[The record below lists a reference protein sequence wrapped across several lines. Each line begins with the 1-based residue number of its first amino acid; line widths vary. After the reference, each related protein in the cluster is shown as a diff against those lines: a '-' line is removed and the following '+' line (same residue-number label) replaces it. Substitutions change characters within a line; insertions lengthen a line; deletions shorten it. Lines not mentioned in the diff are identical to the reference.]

1 MPGQPQLSVRVR
13 RNVVAAESFEAR
25 FQEPQRAQQNWSSKT
40 ARLQRKT
47 EDGLK
52 AKNASKKTY
61 YCSFQTSLFP
71 ESVERAPRPLEQVH
85 FEPQTLGQCFTDL
98 KVCSLALPA
107 VSENVLEEEI
117 IRTTPRAWSGKL
129 AYLSSALRLSPL
141 STRASESSSHLPAYR
156 SCGAE
161 EENSDGAV
169 GKQTIDCPP
178 GDLPGNQTQP
188 TCLEQSREQGQD
200 EDEFVRQMFDCFHK
214 EQKSSRPV
222 LDGQKQVDDDFVSQ
236 MFNCFNKEQ
245 TDSHPKPQNQKP
257 VNEQLGRLLSGNLDL
272 ERAKGHET
280 SSERAESH
288 LSANG
293 DALKAVMDR
302 AINGFDFWETE
313 FPLVLK
319 KIGTGS
325 FGQVFVGRW
334 HMTQVAI
341 KVMDIGCKP
350 IQVWDTFCREI
361 KFHYRLHHP
370 NIVRF
375 LGACTR
381 NEKQP
386 ALLLE
391 LCERGS
397 LYDLIRRARS
407 GAGTFE
413 WSTRLRYALDAAR
426 AMVFLHSKKVIHR
439 DLKTPNLLVDRGNV
453 CKVSDFG
460 MSRFTTG
467 VETDKVEGLN
477 PRWAAPELLRGEK
490 YGQSVDVYSF
500 GTVLWE
506 LATLQFPFQDLAS
519 EDASLAYLV
528 EQGLHPTFPQS
539 WEEGCQQSVPQG
551 YVELSQD
558 CWAHPSKRPS
568 FVQIATRLE
577 NMSKSLKAMSH
588 ATGSGSAVFA

>member
-1 MPGQPQLSVRVR
+1 M
-13 RNVVAAESFEAR
+13 
-25 FQEPQRAQQNWSSKT
+25 QQSCSSKT
-40 ARLQRKT
+40 ARPQRKR
-47 EDGLK
+47 EEVLK
-52 AKNASKKTY
+52 AKNASRETF
-61 YCSFQTSLFP
+61 YCSFPASLFP
-71 ESVERAPRPLEQVH
+71 ESVECAPRPLQQVH
-85 FEPQTLGQCFTDL
+85 FEQCLGQYFTDL
-98 KVCSLALPA
+98 KVCSVALPI
-107 VSENVLEEEI
+107 VSETVLEEES
-117 IRTTPRAWSGKL
+117 IRTTPQSCSGKP
-129 AYLSSALRLSPL
+129 AYLSNALRISPL
-141 STRASESSSHLPAYR
+141 STRASESGSLVPANR

-161 EENSDGAV
+161 EENSDAAL
-169 GKQTIDCPP
+169 GKRSVDCFP
-178 GDLPGNQTQP
+178 GDLPGRETQP

-200 EDEFVRQMFDCFHK
+200 EDEFVRQMFDCFHR
-214 EQKSSRPV
+214 EQKLSRSV
-222 LDGQKQVDDDFVSQ
+222 LDDQKQVNDEFVSQ
-236 MFNCFNKEQ
+236 MFKCFEENYTE
-245 TDSHPKPQNQKP
+245 SRPKPQNRKP
-257 VNEQLGRLLSGNLDL
+257 VNEQLGLLLSGIPDV
-272 ERAKGHET
+272 ERARGHET
-280 SSERAESH
+280 SNERAESH
-288 LSANG
+288 
-293 DALKAVMDR
+293 DALKAIMDH

-313 FPLVLK
+313 FPAVLR

-350 IQVWDTFCREI
+350 IQVWENFCREI

-397 LYDLIRRARS
+397 LYDVIRRARS
-407 GAGTFE
+407 GAGTLE
-413 WSTRLRYALDAAR
+413 WPMRLRYALDAAR

-453 CKVSDFG
+453 CKVGDFG

-467 VETDKVEGLN
+467 VEVDKVEGLN
-477 PRWAAPELLRGEK
+477 PRWAAPELLRGEE

-506 LATLQFPFQDLAS
+506 LATLEFPFQDLAS

-528 EQGLHPTFPQS
+528 EQGVHPTFPPS
-539 WEEGCQQSVPQG
+539 WEEACQQCVPQG

-577 NMSKSLKAMSH
+577 NMSKSLKAMSQ
-588 ATGSGSAVFA
+588 AKGTDSAVFA